1 MDMATPAL
9 AKHGSQYVRETFLRP
24 SISGDLVACLGVS
37 EPGAGSDVAQIKVR
51 LSCDYLISRAWT
63 VQKRNPQFFLKFN
76 QTTVS

>member
-37 EPGAGSDVAQIKVR
+37 EPGAGSDVAQIKV
-51 LSCDYLISRAWT
+51 
-63 VQKRNPQFFLKFN
+63 
-76 QTTVS
+76 